1 MISSNDAVK
10 STNSQNYVI
19 GLPDN
24 RKEAITKLR
33 ATIVENIPKVLLK
46 GE

>member
-1 MISSNDAVK
+1 MQSKAQTVG
-10 STNSQNYVI
+10 NYVI

-46 GE
+46 NDELWHD